1 MMRFI
6 DLVGMSFA
14 NLARRP
20 MRTML
25 TVLAVVIGAMLV
37 TLVVSIGNGLSGF
50 VVDQFGL
57 MVSEEV
63 ITVAT
68 VEISGFEGSGGAPHE
83 VGISEVEITKPF
95 TADDVE
101 AIKAING
108 VEQVDYSVGISAEY
122 ISAEGSDKRYEVFAD
137 TGADYDIQIRE
148 LAAGNYFTEGDS
160 GLCLISYDYL
170 GVFGWADAE
179 SAIGQQVTI
188 TVGRL
193 NPFDEATS
201 DFTFTIAGVI
211 QSTINSSEVLV
222 TLEDGKEMAR
232 FYQDN
237 MLLYTEAEPGF
248 ALQVKVTSEEVIDQV
263 AADIKALGFYTITPA
278 EILGQI
284 TAAFSVIQ
292 IALGAFGVIALLV
305 ASIGIVNTLIMTIY
319 ERTREIGVMKAVG
332 ATKATV
338 RNLFTAEGAALGFLG
353 GAIGGGIGW
362 LLGQA
367 LNIIGGQTFL
377 SDFPDFSLSAF
388 PLWLIPG
395 IIALTTA
402 ISLVAALYPANR
414 AAGLDPVESLRYE

>member
-1 MMRFI
+1 MRFMDMI
-6 DLVGMSFA
+6 GMSFS

-25 TVLAVVIGAMLV
+25 TVLAVVIGATLV
-37 TLVVSIGNGLSGF
+37 TLVISIGNGLSGF

-57 MVSEEV
+57 MVSEEA
-63 ITVAT
+63 ITVTT
-68 VEISGFEGSGGAPHE
+68 VEISGFEGNGGAPHE
-83 VGISEVEITKPF
+83 VGISEVEIAVPF
-95 TADDVE
+95 TAQDIE
-101 AIKAING
+101 NIQAISG
-108 VEQVDYSVGISAEY
+108 VERVDYYVYINAEY
-122 ISAEGSDKRYEVFAD
+122 ISAEGSGKRYEVFAD
-137 TGADYDIQIRE
+137 TGADYEIEVRQ
-148 LAAGNYFTEGDS
+148 LAAGTYFGEEES

-170 GVFGWADAE
+170 DVFGWADAQ
-179 SAIGQQVTI
+179 SAIGKQLTI

-193 NPFDEATS
+193 NPFDE
-201 DFTFTIAGVI
+201 DMREFTFTVAGVI
-211 QSTINSSEVLV
+211 QSTVNSSEVLV
-222 TLEDGKEMAR
+222 PLEDGKEMAR

-237 MLLYTEAEPGF
+237 AALYTDAEPGF
-248 ALQVKVTSEEVIDQV
+248 TLQVKVTSEDIIDQV

-284 TAAFSVIQ
+284 TSAFNVIQ

-338 RNLFTAEGAALGFLG
+338 RNLFTTEGAALGFMG
-353 GAIGGGIGW
+353 GAIGAGIGW

-367 LNIIGGQTFL
+367 LNVIGTQTFL
-377 SDFPDFSLSAF
+377 SDFPDFNLSVF
-388 PLWLIPG
+388 PVWLIPG